1 MAGVEKG
8 KTYQLEVTVQNW
20 KSGEGDPYTVRAWF
34 DWNGDYV
41 FQQDEMIA
49 PQKIARIGKAGTEHV
64 LSFDIA
70 VPDDMVENK
79 EVGFRVMLHYTLGN
93 DGADPCGEIDSGDVE
108 DYGMII
114 GEDKAHVLPPDGP
127 DEPTEEVC
135 TPEFSYQAY
144 AHIQKV
150 EFAGMSNE

>member
-1 MAGVEKG
+1 
-8 KTYQLEVTVQNW
+8 
-20 KSGEGDPYTVRAWF
+20 
-34 DWNGDYV
+34 
-41 FQQDEMIA
+41 MIA

-150 EFAGMSNE
+150 EFAGMSNETFGEPGNTDIIEDFRENEKLNVHLEKGKEYVMKV